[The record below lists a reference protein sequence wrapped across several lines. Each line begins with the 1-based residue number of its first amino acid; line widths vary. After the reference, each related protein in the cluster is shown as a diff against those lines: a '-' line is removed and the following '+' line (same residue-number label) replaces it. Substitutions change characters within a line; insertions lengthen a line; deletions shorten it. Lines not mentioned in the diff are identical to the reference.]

1 MPSLINRSACKKF
14 VLEIADS
21 TRAKKFTRV
30 SGDVFDHLES
40 VMQKTIKDLVRSHP
54 SVGTTVKMGVNTRS
68 KSLNDCEYGEY
79 G

>member
-14 VLEIADS
+14 VLEVADN

-40 VMQKTIKDLVRSHP
+40 VMQKAIRDLIRTHP
-54 SVGTTVKMGVNTRS
+54 SVGTTVKMGINSRT
-68 KSLNDCEYGEY
+68 KDYDYGE
-79 G
+79 